1 MTTKTTV
8 LFASVLAVM
17 LAACGQQ
24 EPATP
29 EVAVEAAPAPVATEE
44 APAKSSGGGYEP
56 SESERVP
63 GITMTQEELDK
74 LYAEARASTPQP
86 VIPGEEAAQ

>member
-1 MTTKTTV
+1 MTKKTI
-8 LFASVLAVM
+8 LLASVLTAM

-29 EVAVEAAPAPVATEE
+29 EVAVEAAPAPVAAE

-74 LYAEARASTPQP
+74 LYAEARANTPQP
-86 VIPGEEAAQ
+86 VIPGEEAAK